1 MNSALLR
8 YEMQR
13 KGLSMRQLCEIL
25 NISKS
30 AFWRKCTGKS
40 EFKQSEISK
49 MIQVLDLKE
58 PERIFFADEVS

>member
-58 PERIFFADEVS
+58 PERIFFADGVS

>member
-49 MIQVLDLKE
+49 MIQVLDLKGA
-58 PERIFFADEVS
+58 ERIWFADGGS